1 MTAFLMISSF
11 HGSTCLLTA
20 LWQLQAQ
27 YSMNTKAYLRTSP
40 SKFSVEFGKTTAFL
54 GDFDPETGAQV
65 SDVPLAMESPVKRPV
80 PTTRWKTMA
89 RDSLRPDPPTTVLAP
104 SGLHRGWVRMA
115 AGRPPHQ
122 SWKRQVWLFL
132 SVRHQL
138 STLAHA

>member
-1 MTAFLMISSF
+1 MDP
-11 HGSTCLLTA
+11 
-20 LWQLQAQ
+20 
-27 YSMNTKAYLRTSP
+27 RTYARSA
-40 SKFSVEFGKTTAFL
+40 SKFSVEFGKTTGLL

-89 RDSLRPDPPTTVLAP
+89 RDSLRPDPPTTVLSP
-104 SGLHRGWVRMA
+104 SGLHRAWVRMA

-132 SVRHQL
+132 SVRPCIL
-138 STLAHA
+138 SRRYRSLSAHHAPQALAQNLG

>member
-1 MTAFLMISSF
+1 M
-11 HGSTCLLTA
+11 
-20 LWQLQAQ
+20 QADEN
-27 YSMNTKAYLRTSP
+27 MNTSTYSKAPT
-40 SKFSVEFGKTTAFL
+40 KFSVEFGKTTAFL

-80 PTTRWKTMA
+80 KSGRWKTMT
-89 RDSLRPDPPTTVLAP
+89 RDSLRPDPPTTVLSP

-132 SVRHQL
+132 SVRHL
-138 STLAHA
+138 LHKSDAYCMPCMPR